1 MFAFTGTSYVNDLDS
16 VAALQTLRLWVAHN
30 PRFAGLQQALQQDEY
45 SDGTL
50 MVGLFLVVVSR

>member
-1 MFAFTGTSYVNDLDS
+1 MNDLDS

-30 PRFAGLQQALQQDEY
+30 PRFANLQQTLKQDEY

-50 MVGLFLVVVSR
+50 MVRLLCIYSDE